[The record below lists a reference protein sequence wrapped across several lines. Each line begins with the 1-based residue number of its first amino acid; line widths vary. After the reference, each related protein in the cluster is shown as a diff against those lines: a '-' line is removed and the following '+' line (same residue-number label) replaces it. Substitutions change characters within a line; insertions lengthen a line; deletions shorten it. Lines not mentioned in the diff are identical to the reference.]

1 MLTTT
6 PSRAGVPQIVLPTWV
21 DCYEFGS
28 RAEMLGLGMWG
39 NKGARPRWTAA
50 ELGPIFVETIL
61 GPKAEAFRKRAKEL
75 QELTKQDGGGR
86 NVAARIILNEL
97 S

>member
-1 MLTTT
+1 M
-6 PSRAGVPQIVLPTWV
+6 VLPTWV

-28 RAEMLGLGMWG
+28 RAEMLNIGLWG
-39 NKGARPRWTAA
+39 NKEARPRWKAH
-50 ELGPIFVETIL
+50 ELGPTFIETIL
-61 GPKAEAFRKRAKEL
+61 GPRAESMRRRALEL

-86 NVAARIILNEL
+86 NVAARIILKEL